1 MIDKDNIQRILIK
14 ITSRN
19 DVLLALML
27 VFIIFMMVLPLPTTL
42 IDILIGTNMSM
53 SVILLM
59 LAIYISSPLEF
70 SAFPSVLLLT
80 TLFRLA
86 LSISTTRLI
95 LLQADAGQIIFT
107 FGNFVVAGNLVVGMV
122 IFLII
127 TIVQFM
133 VITKG
138 AERVA
143 EVSARFSLDAMPGK
157 QMSID
162 GDMRAGVIDV
172 EQARYRRSL
181 VEKESQLYGSMDGA
195 MKFVKGDAIAGLIII
210 VVNLIGGLTIGIVQ
224 RNMDVAEAMHV
235 YSTLTIGDGLI
246 TQIPALLIALT
257 AGIIVTRVTTD
268 SGSDPSANADL
279 ASDISGQIGAQPRA
293 LLVASGLM
301 LVFGIIPGF
310 PTPVFVLLSIVTG
323 GGGIYLLYSA
333 KKKEAMKSEDN
344 LSASLPFNAS
354 PGESAPTSGKLTEQE
369 EFTLSVPLL
378 IDIEASVQEHLDT
391 KTLNDEL
398 FKVRRAL
405 YLDLGVPFPGI
416 YLRFNANISNVG
428 DYSILMQE
436 VPVAHGN
443 LKYGCVLYNDNKEQ
457 MEILNIPFDT
467 DQPFLPA
474 QEALWVAD
482 DYKEQLNKAGLSYME
497 LPKILTFH
505 LSYVLKR
512 YSEDFIGIQ
521 EARYLLQQMEI
532 NFSELTKEVQRIL
545 PIHTIAEVLQ
555 RLVSEDISIRNMRL
569 ILEALVEWGQK
580 EKDTVLL
587 TEYVRGSLK
596 RYVSYKFSSGQN
608 TLPAYL
614 LDQDLEETIRKGI
627 RQTSAGNYLALDP
640 TVTRNFVERV
650 KQTVGTDIARR
661 TNKPVLVTAMDIRR
675 YVRKMLEVELYEL
688 AVLSYQELTQEIT
701 VQPLSRI
708 GL

>member
-1 MIDKDNIQRILIK
+1 MDKNKIQEVLIK

-27 VFIIFMMVLPLPTTL
+27 VFIIFMMVLPLPTVL

-107 FGNFVVAGNLVVGMV
+107 FGNFVVAGNLIVGMV

-172 EQARYRRSL
+172 EQARHRRTL

-210 VVNLIGGLTIGIVQ
+210 VVNLIGGLTIGVMQ
-224 RNMDVAEAMHV
+224 RGMEVAEAMHV

-257 AGIIVTRVTTD
+257 AGIIVTRVTTNNAT
-268 SGSDPSANADL
+268 DPSTNADL
-279 ASDISGQIGAQPRA
+279 ASDISSQIGAQPRA

-301 LVFGIIPGF
+301 LVFGMIPGF

-323 GGGIYLLYSA
+323 GGGLLLLYGI
-333 KKKEAMKSEDN
+333 KQRETRKNEDN
-344 LSASLPFNAS
+344 FSASLPVNAS
-354 PGESAPTSGKLTEQE
+354 PSEDGKSRAGKLTEQE

-378 IDIEASVQEHLDT
+378 IDIESGVQEHLDT

-416 YLRFNANISNVG
+416 YLRFNANITNAG

-436 VPVAHGN
+436 VPVAHGK
-443 LKYGCVLYNDNKEQ
+443 LKYGYVLYNDNKEQ
-457 MEILNIPFDT
+457 IEILNVPFESE
-467 DQPFLPA
+467 QPFLPG
-474 QEALWVAD
+474 QETLWVEER
-482 DYKEQLNKAGLSYME
+482 YKEQLNKANLSYME

-545 PIHTIAEVLQ
+545 PIHTVAEVLQ

-640 TVTRNFVERV
+640 TITRNFVEKV
-650 KQTVGTDIARR
+650 KQTVGLDIARR
-661 TNKPVLVTAMDIRR
+661 SNKPVLVTAMDIRR

-708 GL
+708 SL

>member
-1 MIDKDNIQRILIK
+1 MDKEKLQKTLTK

-19 DVLLALML
+19 DVVLAILL
-27 VFIIFMMVLPLPTTL
+27 VFIIFMIVLPLPTTV
-42 IDILIGTNMSM
+42 IDILIGLNISI

-86 LSISTTRLI
+86 LSIATTRLI
-95 LLQADAGQIIFT
+95 LLQADAGAIILT
-107 FGNFVVAGNLVVGMV
+107 FGNFVVAGNLIVGMV

-172 EQARYRRSL
+172 NQARHRRSL

-210 VVNLIGGLTIGIVQ
+210 VVNLIGGLSIGVVQ
-224 RNMDVAEAMHV
+224 RDLEVGEAMHI
-235 YSTLTIGDGLI
+235 YSILTIGDGLV

-257 AGIIVTRVTTD
+257 AGIIVTRVTSENADGTE
-268 SGSDPSANADL
+268 SADL
-279 ASDISGQIGAQPRA
+279 ASDITGQIGAQPRA

-301 LVFGIIPGF
+301 LAFGLVPGF
-310 PTPVFVLLSIVTG
+310 PTPVFVLLSIITG
-323 GGGIYLLYSA
+323 GAGLLLVYGA
-333 KKKEAMKSEDN
+333 KKRLAAKEESS
-344 LSASLPFNAS
+344 LSASLPSTQSAS
-354 PGESAPTSGKLTEQE
+354 GDSSGKLTEQE

-378 IDIEASVQEHLDT
+378 IDIEASMQEEIDT
-391 KTLNDEL
+391 KSLNDEL

-416 YLRFNANISNVG
+416 YLRFNANIDEVG

-443 LKYGCVLYNDNKEQ
+443 LKRGYVLYTDNKEQ
-457 MEILNIPFDT
+457 IDILDIPRQE
-467 DQPFLPA
+467 DQPFLPG
-474 QEALWVAD
+474 QPTIWISKQHVP
-482 DYKEQLNKAGLSYME
+482 QLEKASLSYME

-532 NFSELTKEVQRIL
+532 SFPELTKEVQRIL
-545 PIHTIAEVLQ
+545 PIHTVSEVLQ

-569 ILEALVEWGQK
+569 IMEALVEWGQK

-596 RYVSYKFSSGQN
+596 RYVSYKYSSGQN

-640 TVTRNFVERV
+640 AVTRRFVEQV
-650 KQTVGTDIARR
+650 KQTVGEDIARR
-661 TNKPVLVTAMDIRR
+661 ANKPVLVTAMDIRR
-675 YVRKMLEVELYEL
+675 YVRKMLEVEIYEL

-708 GL
+708 SL